1 MWFPQYELI
10 IKSHKH
16 IKKLVMDN
24 RQWMSICGSIVID
37 FVRIRIGLFF
47 VDKFSLFREIILFR
61 LWEGF
66 IL

>member
-1 MWFPQYELI
+1 
-10 IKSHKH
+10 
-16 IKKLVMDN
+16 MDN